1 MRKAAWRI
9 ALASALKN
17 GVTERMRQ
25 FPLAFQ
31 PPRCDGKRRLAGL
44 LAGAA
49 VAWLG
54 VCLVHA
60 QSSSTPYEEGTHYE
74 RLPVPVETQAPDGVE
89 VVEVFSYAC
98 YHCYSFQP
106 LVEPWSGALADD
118 VKFRRT
124 PAVFSD
130 LWRQLARLFYAA
142 QSLGVLEA
150 VHQPIFEAIHQRG
163 RDLTQTAI
171 AAELFEEAAGVD
183 EKTFQD
189 ALNSFTVETR
199 VQQSVAAGKA
209 YRVTGTPTL
218 IVNGKFRIDSRM
230 ADGHAGMLQ
239 VADFLIAAERA
250 EAAADE

>member
-1 MRKAAWRI
+1 
-9 ALASALKN
+9 
-17 GVTERMRQ
+17 MRQ
-25 FPLAFQ
+25 FTLVPHLHY
-31 PPRCDGKRRLAGL
+31 RGRKRRFAGL
-44 LAGAA
+44 LAGAV

-54 VCLVHA
+54 TCLAHA
-60 QSSSTPYEEGTHYE
+60 QSSPTTYKEGTHYE

-106 LVEPWSGALADD
+106 LMETWVGGLAEE
-118 VKFRRT
+118 VSFRRV

-142 QSLGVLEA
+142 QSLGVLED
-150 VHQPIFEAIHQRG
+150 VHQPIFDAIHQRG
-163 RDLTQTAI
+163 RDLTQAAI

-218 IVNGKFRIDSRM
+218 IINGKFRIDSRM

-250 EAAADE
+250 AAAADE